1 MSRPRCM
8 RPARIRKRD
17 SKSAQGDADEATADA
32 SRIVRRAMSDSFTA
46 EYAKLMDDYR
56 GLVDGIHLIRR
67 AVDRAHRGGVLPAVD
82 EAGKSPLQECEA
94 IARAIHRAV
103 QPAGQHHRRRA
114 PRRSPA
120 GSP

>member
-1 MSRPRCM
+1 
-8 RPARIRKRD
+8 
-17 SKSAQGDADEATADA
+17 
-32 SRIVRRAMSDSFTA
+32 MSDSFTA

-82 EAGKSPLQECEA
+82 EAGKTPLQECEA
-94 IARAIHRAV
+94 IARAIYRAV
-103 QPAGQHHRRRA
+103 RTPGQQQKRRA

-120 GSP
+120 GTG